1 MKYKFDSGFNHGIKD
16 SLKWNFVKRISENK
30 DIIPMWIADM
40 DFETVPQVKEA
51 IVERAVQGIYGYS
64 EMQDGYYKALSVWT
78 QKRYNWEIEKDW
90 ICFSPG
96 VVTGISL
103 TIRALTHPGDKVL
116 IQTPVYSPFFGAVTR
131 SGCELV
137 TSSLKPNNG
146 KYKMDFE
153 DLEEKLKDK
162 RVKIMVLCNPHN
174 PVGRVWRREELV
186 RLGEICLKNDVRVI
200 SDEIHSD
207 LVYRGY
213 KYTPF
218 ASISKEFEQNSIT
231 CTAPSKTFNLA
242 GLQSSNIIIPNEKFR
257 KEYEIALENI
267 EVSRLNVFGMVACE
281 AAYKHGEPWL
291 EELLDYLE
299 ENKELVKKRIE
310 DHMPQLKLIEPEGTY
325 LLWIDCSGLGL
336 KDEELKNFMIEK
348 ARILFNDGSS
358 FGEDGKG
365 FQRMNIACSKEL
377 LEEALMRLEKA
388 VNSI

>member
-1 MKYKFDSGFNHGIKD
+1 MKYNFDRGFNHEIKD
-16 SLKWNFVKRISENK
+16 SLKWNTVKRISNKK

-40 DFETVPQVKEA
+40 DFETVPEVKTA
-51 IVERAVQGIYGYS
+51 IIERATQGIYGYS
-64 EMQDGYYKALSVWT
+64 EMKNEYYESLAGWT
-78 QKRYNWEIEKDW
+78 KKRYNWEIEKEW
-90 ICFSPG
+90 LCFSPG

-103 TIRALTHPGDKVL
+103 TIRALTHPGDKVV

-137 TSSLKPNNG
+137 TSSLKLVNG

-162 RVKIMVLCNPHN
+162 RTKIMVLCNPHN
-174 PVGRVWRREELV
+174 PVGRAWTRDELI
-186 RLGEICLKNDVRVI
+186 RLGEICLKNNVTVI

-207 LVYRGY
+207 LVYKGH

-218 ASISKEFEQNSIT
+218 ASISKEFEQNSII

-242 GLQSSNIIIPNEKFR
+242 GLQSSNIIIPNENFR
-257 KEYEIALENI
+257 REYKIALENI

-281 AAYKHGEPWL
+281 TAYTHGEPWL

-299 ENKELVKKRIE
+299 ANKELVKKRIE
-310 DHMPQLKLIEPEGTY
+310 NKIPKLKLIEPEATY

-336 KDEELKNFMIEK
+336 SDEKLKKFMIEK
-348 ARILFNDGSS
+348 AGILLNDGIS
-358 FGEDGKG
+358 FGEEGKG
-365 FQRMNIACSKEL
+365 FQRMNIACPKEI
-377 LEEALMRLEKA
+377 LEEALNRLEKA